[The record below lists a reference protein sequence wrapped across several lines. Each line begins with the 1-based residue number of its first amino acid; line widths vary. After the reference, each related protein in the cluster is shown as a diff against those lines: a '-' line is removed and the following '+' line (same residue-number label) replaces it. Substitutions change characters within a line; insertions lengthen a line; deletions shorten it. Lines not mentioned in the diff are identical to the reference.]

1 MYSNILHLFYRT
13 GHISS
18 TLSLHWFK
26 LLNIFRGNEVKIS
39 PLLNCN
45 VCENV
50 TKILKICFH
59 FCPEIPNLAVYPKGL
74 LAKILK
80 DTSKISFVALF
91 LKVMKL
97 DSLSIKELI
106 NKLGKIQ

>member
-1 MYSNILHLFYRT
+1 ML
-13 GHISS
+13 
-18 TLSLHWFK
+18 
-26 LLNIFRGNEVKIS
+26 
-39 PLLNCN
+39 
-45 VCENV
+45 V

-59 FCPEIPNLAVYPKGL
+59 FSTESPNLVVYNKGL
-74 LAKILK
+74 LTKILK
-80 DTSKISFVALF
+80 DTSKISLVALF